1 MNIIY
6 YFLVVLKIKNQGLAI
21 ISKIQYLFHIS
32 YVSSFVVKRIETKLR
47 ICQVYRLLKVL
58 NISSGIMKDKQTI
71 IGEGVEHQLVM
82 FFKTKYLTEGNSCKM
97 VWRYPSGWY
106 WEGLLTGKL
115 FLRLI
120 YRLGANRRVNG
131 VEEIRNVNLEVR
143 LIWSEIIMLKIFVW
157 SLRNYSSVISAWF

>member
-32 YVSSFVVKRIETKLR
+32 YVSSFVVKMIETKLS

-82 FFKTKYLTEGNSCKM
+82 FFKTKYLTEGSSCKM
-97 VWRYPSGWY
+97 V
-106 WEGLLTGKL
+106 
-115 FLRLI
+115 
-120 YRLGANRRVNG
+120 
-131 VEEIRNVNLEVR
+131 
-143 LIWSEIIMLKIFVW
+143 
-157 SLRNYSSVISAWF
+157 